1 MVSVGE
7 WKTVW
12 GLKRSYRETF
22 QLQDPAPLKIDL
34 EMRHLDMCPL
44 MSCTKNQGKDVISLN
59 LSGQT
64 SRLKILRYYQPEL
77 AATPIKSVNA
87 NVLDLQKT

>member
-7 WKTVW
+7 WNTVR
-12 GLKRSYRETF
+12 GVKRSYRGTF

-44 MSCTKNQGKDVISLN
+44 MSCTKNPGKDVISLD

-64 SRLKILRYYQPEL
+64 SSLKILRFYQMEL
-77 AATPIKSVNA
+77 AATQIKSVSA